1 LSRENTTKN
10 QNFIGLF
17 YRNDNCRKQRLRS
30 IPLVAAAIGWG
41 AIGER
46 ASNETAQNNGI
57 SVSTGIG
64 PSAERPGPAFLSGS
78 LQQKRT
84 PFVGIEPFVQQPRGS
99 DADFGKIFLLPAD
112 SEVTDFPAAC
122 PFRIFEPFVHVRP
135 KGREQEKRQ
144 RTP

>member
-1 LSRENTTKN
+1 M
-10 QNFIGLF
+10 
-17 YRNDNCRKQRLRS
+17 
-30 IPLVAAAIGWG
+30 G
-41 AIGER
+41 AIGKR

-57 SVSTGIG
+57 SVSTGI
-64 PSAERPGPAFLSGS
+64 GPAFLSGS